1 MSQISKRILGSYAA
15 VALPAGAM
23 AMPIAV
29 YLPPLYGESLGLSL
43 ATVGLV
49 FTLARFWDVITD
61 PIMGVVIDK
70 YGSRWGQYK
79 HLDCSRN
86 SNTDARGLHGLPSE
100 ESASAIYLGGWL
112 LVLYVGYTILSIAH
126 QSWGAQLAVAMM
138 SGHAYTGGAR
148 YL

>member
-1 MSQISKRILGSYAA
+1 MSQISKPILGSYAA

-49 FTLARFWDVITD
+49 FTLARIWDVITD
-61 PIMGVVIDK
+61 PIMGVAIDK

-79 HLDCSRN
+79 HWIAVAIPILML
-86 SNTDARGLHGLPSE
+86 AVYMVFLPSE
-100 ESASAIYLGGWL
+100 DSASALYLGGWL
-112 LVLYVGYTILSIAH
+112 LVLYVGYT
-126 QSWGAQLAVAMM
+126 
-138 SGHAYTGGAR
+138 
-148 YL
+148 